1 MEKSWVTE
9 IQEDRLSHE
18 IVQFCSFKKQT
29 GTFYITKVLGLG
41 QLRPQLVCV
50 ILFLFLEDVKL
61 ETFQCLPSFL

>member
-1 MEKSWVTE
+1 MIEINEHAYYWVWVEVMEKSWVTE

-41 QLRPQLVCV
+41 QLRP
-50 ILFLFLEDVKL
+50 
-61 ETFQCLPSFL
+61 